1 MRKHLI
7 CLLLFATVAN
17 MAFADEPSPQ
27 KMHLFI
33 LSGQSNM
40 AKLDPGISFTPT
52 VTKALAEDQVIV
64 VKDAEGGQPIR
75 RWYKDW
81 KPASGENRKPVGD
94 LYDRLMEKVKA
105 ALDGK
110 KPDTITFLWMQGER
124 DAREKNGA
132 VYGASLK
139 GLLDQLAQDLQ
150 REDISVV
157 IGRLSDHGVDN
168 PEIPDWNVIRETQ
181 GALAEANPRWEW
193 VDTDDL
199 NGPDDNLHLTKDGY
213 RILGERF
220 AEAALKLI
228 AKPQ

>member
-1 MRKHLI
+1 MHKHLI
-7 CLLLFATVAN
+7 LLLLLVVVAN
-17 MAFADEPSPQ
+17 MAVADEPSPQ

-40 AKLDPGISFTPT
+40 AKLDPAISFTPT

-75 RWYKDW
+75 RWYKNW

-94 LYDRLMEKVKA
+94 LYDQLMQKVNA
-105 ALDGK
+105 TLDGK

-124 DAREKNGA
+124 DAREKNGD
-132 VYGASLK
+132 VYAESLK
-139 GLLDQLAQDLQ
+139 GLIAQLEKDLE
-150 REDISVV
+150 RTDLFVV
-157 IGRLSDHGVDN
+157 IGRLSDNGVDN
-168 PEIPDWNVIRETQ
+168 PNRLDWNVIRETQ
-181 GALAEANPRWEW
+181 VALAKANPRWEW

-220 AEAALKLI
+220 AKAALQLI
-228 AKPQ
+228 VKPQ

>member
-1 MRKHLI
+1 MHKHLI
-7 CLLLFATVAN
+7 LLLLLVVVAN
-17 MAFADEPSPQ
+17 MAVADEPSPQ

-40 AKLDPGISFTPT
+40 AKLDPAISFTPT

-75 RWYKDW
+75 RWYKNW

-94 LYDRLMEKVKA
+94 LYDQLMQKVNA
-105 ALDGK
+105 TLDGK

-168 PEIPDWNVIRETQ
+168 PNIPDWNVIREAQ
-181 GALAEANPRWEW
+181 VSLAEANPRREW

-220 AEAALKLI
+220 AEAALKLL
-228 AKPQ
+228 AKQ

>member
-1 MRKHLI
+1 MHKHLI
-7 CLLLFATVAN
+7 LLLLLVVVAN
-17 MAFADEPSPQ
+17 MAVADEPSPQ

-40 AKLDPGISFTPT
+40 AKLDPAISFTPT

-75 RWYKDW
+75 RWYKNW

-94 LYDRLMEKVKA
+94 LYDQLMQKVNA
-105 ALDGK
+105 TLDGK

-168 PEIPDWNVIRETQ
+168 PNIPDWNVIREAQ
-181 GALAEANPRWEW
+181 VSLAEANPRREW

-220 AEAALKLI
+220 AKAALQLI
-228 AKPQ
+228 VKPQ

>member
-1 MRKHLI
+1 MHKHLI
-7 CLLLFATVAN
+7 CLLLFATIAN
-17 MAFADEPSPQ
+17 MAFTDDPSPK
-27 KMHLFI
+27 KMHLLI

-40 AKLDPGISFTPT
+40 EKLDPDISFTPM
-52 VTKALAEDQVIV
+52 VTKALAKDQVIV

-110 KPDTITFLWMQGER
+110 KPDTVTFLWMQGER
-124 DAREKNGA
+124 DAKEKNGA

-139 GLLDQLAQDLQ
+139 GLLDQLAHDLQ

-168 PEIPDWNVIRETQ
+168 AEIPDWDVIRETQ
-181 GALAEANPRWEW
+181 VVLAEANPRWEW

-199 NGPDDNLHLTKDGY
+199 NGPNDNLHLTKDGY

-220 AEAALKLI
+220 AEAALKLL
-228 AKPQ
+228 AKQ